1 MIGPE
6 LAGAVERSAAE
17 DGDVR
22 ASDCAHRTIEDIP
35 GVEIAWG
42 DSVDLPLGDETAG
55 LVVCHVPR
63 YEETGRHHQ
72 LTVDDYL
79 GWLGEVITEAGRVLE
94 VGGRLVR
101 VVRAFDL
108 HHPWLNLPGSLV
120 DQLRRA
126 GFTFPITYIW
136 CPTEVAVPERVN
148 GRPDGVDL
156 TAAQPL
162 VPMMAS
168 WRVLVAGKGQD
179 RRTGSILERKELGLP
194 PRSTIPAS
202 LWAVASNEV
211 WAIPFE
217 QPPIQGNLPPLLIA
231 LVVAL
236 FSFVDD
242 LIVNPLAGTGAV
254 AEVAGQMS
262 RRARCYEPDER
273 LLDRLIIRAARGRR

>member
-1 MIGPE
+1 MIWPE
-6 LAGAVERSAAE
+6 LAGAVERWPVE
-17 DGDVR
+17 DGDVS
-22 ASDCAHRTIEDIP
+22 ASECSHRTIEAIP
-35 GVEIAWG
+35 GVEIDWG
-42 DSVDLPLGDETAG
+42 DPVDLPLGDETAG
-55 LVVCHVPR
+55 LVVFHVPR
-63 YEETGRHHQ
+63 YREAGRHHQ
-72 LTVDDYL
+72 PTVEAYL
-79 GWLGEVITEAGRVLE
+79 GWLDEVIAEACRVLE
-94 VGGRLVR
+94 LGGRLVL
-101 VVRAFDL
+101 VVPAFDR
-108 HHPWLNLPGSLV
+108 HYPWLNLPGSLV

-126 GFTFPITYIW
+126 GFTVPITYIW
-136 CPTEVAVPERVN
+136 CPTGVAVPEPVI

-156 TAAQPL
+156 TAAPPL
-162 VPMMAS
+162 VPMAS

-194 PRSTIPAS
+194 HRSTIPAS
-202 LWAVASNEV
+202 LSAVASNEV

-242 LIVNPLAGTGAV
+242 LIVNPLAGTGVV